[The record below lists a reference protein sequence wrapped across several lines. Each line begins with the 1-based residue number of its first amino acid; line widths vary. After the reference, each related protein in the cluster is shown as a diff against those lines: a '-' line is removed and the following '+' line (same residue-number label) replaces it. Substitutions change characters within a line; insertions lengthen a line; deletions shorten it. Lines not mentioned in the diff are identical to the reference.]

1 MPIPTLTVTP
11 PPRRCATIASLPLP
25 PIAGAERQNSDAAPT
40 PLLTARTTKHDHPA
54 ATSGS
59 NTTISN
65 QRVADAGLDATMV
78 ARRREI
84 GQDRMR
90 PQPADLR
97 VDGDG
102 AAARSRRW
110 VPVVPVLVRTHAQ
123 RSTHT
128 GHATGWLLRQ
138 RYAACAYRSG
148 GEGVVPQASSSALPG
163 FVTATRLVPP
173 VLCDRAEH
181 SCQQPASEYPALS
194 MHTADG

>member
-84 GQDRMR
+84 GQD
-90 PQPADLR
+90 PAAQECGRSLR
-97 VDGDG
+97 TCVWTATARQRGQG
-102 AAARSRRW
+102 AGYQSCLYLYARTH
-110 VPVVPVLVRTHAQ
+110 PLVRTQ
-123 RSTHT
+123 
-128 GHATGWLLRQ
+128 ATQPLLRQ
-138 RYAACAYRSG
+138 RYAAC
-148 GEGVVPQASSSALPG
+148 LPVRWRGRGTPGQQQCAAGFCDGDEVGTTG
-163 FVTATRLVPP
+163 FV
-173 VLCDRAEH
+173 
-181 SCQQPASEYPALS
+181 
-194 MHTADG
+194 